1 MNILFGFESR
11 FVINVDER
19 TCCCWCCCCCC
30 NFHVLVESV
39 DCSAGWNSCC
49 RSSGKRIVCGWN
61 LNGVDQTLL
70 IDDCDAAGVRG
81 VGGVGVGGGAGGVH
95 GGVHDVAAG
104 AGAVESG
111 SGAGAGVH
119 GGPAAAESAVLSGG
133 GAAVGVGVGVLVVRL
148 DGRHDCDEKSI
159 YPVVQW
165 KVYHYYGEDAVFGS
179 SCGCAFAVDSQD
191 GFGVCCILPAVADL
205 ERFEVRESLVVK
217 LQGVVGLQNV
227 VDEVAIVVV
236 VVGGGGA
243 AAAVVAAGLAAAGG
257 IAAVFRA
264 YVVPFSVPLVSSSV
278 AGLQSSDF
286 PLFQVV
292 SSNVQ
297 SLLGQFLIV
306 LSLQHKTHLHP
317 IRSRFHHN

>member
-1 MNILFGFESR
+1 LDLNRGYQ
-11 FVINVDER
+11 
-19 TCCCWCCCCCC
+19 
-30 NFHVLVESV
+30 
-39 DCSAGWNSCC
+39 AG
-49 RSSGKRIVCGWN
+49 
-61 LNGVDQTLL
+61 LN
-70 IDDCDAAGVRG
+70 DDSEGAC
-81 VGGVGVGGGAGGVH
+81 VGGVGGWFDVLDLGRSSGGGGGH
-95 GGVHDVAAG
+95 GGVQDRRAG

-119 GGPAAAESAVLSGG
+119 SGPAAAKSAVLSGG
-133 GAAVGVGVGVLVVRL
+133 GAAVGVGVGVVVVVRL

-159 YPVVQW
+159 HPVVQW
-165 KVYHYYGEDAVFGS
+165 KVYHYYGEDPVFGS

-191 GFGVCCILPAVADL
+191 GPGVCCILPAVADL

-236 VVGGGGA
+236 VVVVGGA

-278 AGLQSSDF
+278 AGLQSSAF